1 MYVVVLCD
9 SGNFVSCNN
18 MKSGNIFN
26 KLKDRRKSLDK
37 ISKVP
42 PDFSLPMIKCK
53 RKEVSEK

>member
-1 MYVVVLCD
+1 MYVVSLCN

-26 KLKDRRKSLDK
+26 KLKDLRKSLVK
-37 ISKVP
+37 ILKVP

-53 RKEVSEK
+53 RKEVNEK